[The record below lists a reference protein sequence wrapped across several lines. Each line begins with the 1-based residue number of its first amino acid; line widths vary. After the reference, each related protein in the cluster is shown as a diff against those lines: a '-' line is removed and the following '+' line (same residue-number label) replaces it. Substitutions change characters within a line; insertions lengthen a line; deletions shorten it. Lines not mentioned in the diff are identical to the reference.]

1 MIEIFY
7 FDNGVK
13 SAKVEELSNLR
24 EFPLWI
30 DVTGITNEEASLLQE
45 QFSLHPLTTEDM
57 FNNGVRIKAEE
68 FPEYLFIV
76 SYGIRKEKEF
86 ELIKV
91 DSVLGN
97 KFVITNHL
105 KKIDATENLKKNK
118 EKLESLFKKGVVFIF
133 HKVIDE
139 EVDHFFPA
147 LEKLEEEVVK
157 LEEKSIRNPTS
168 DLLSKILHLK
178 RKVVLIKKHAFH
190 QREKMLILTK
200 GDNKFISKKAI
211 PYMRDVYDHSVR
223 VSDGIDNLRESISN
237 SFDVYMS
244 TVSNKMSEVMKVLS
258 IIATIA
264 LPLTVISGIYGTNF
278 ITLPGSGFM
287 YGFWIMI
294 FLMMCV
300 SFGMIFFFRK
310 RGWF

>member
-178 RKVVLIKKHAFH
+178 RKVVLIKKYAFH